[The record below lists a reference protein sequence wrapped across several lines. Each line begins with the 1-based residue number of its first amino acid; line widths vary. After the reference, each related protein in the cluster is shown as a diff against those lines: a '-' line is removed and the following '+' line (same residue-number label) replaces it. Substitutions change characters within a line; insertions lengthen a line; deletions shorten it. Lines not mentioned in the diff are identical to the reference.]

1 MMNSRRRMLGLAAL
15 AGAAALCA
23 CSGARKAGQKD
34 EAARASPAAQ
44 GEPSLRGPGFA
55 ATDELKAVRFP
66 YDRDHLDAQA
76 RATLKKN
83 AAAIKANLSWEL
95 LVEGHCDERG
105 TTAYNL
111 ALGQRRAKAV
121 RDYYLA
127 LGVPGGRVATLSLGE
142 ERAEC
147 AETTEACWQRNRRA
161 ETKVRSAIAVRPGAP
176 KRHE

>member
-1 MMNSRRRMLGLAAL
+1 MINSRRRIVGLALL

-23 CSGARKAGQKD
+23 CSGARKGGKD
-34 EAARASPAAQ
+34 AAARPAPAAQ
-44 GEPSLRGPGFA
+44 GEPTLRGAGFA
-55 ATDELKAVRFP
+55 ATDELKPVRFH
-66 YDRDHLDAQA
+66 YDRDHLDAEA

-83 AAAIKANLSWEL
+83 AAVIKGNLSWEL

-142 ERAEC
+142 ERAAC
-147 AETTEACWQRNRRA
+147 AESTEACWEMNRRA
-161 ETKVRSAIAVRPGAP
+161 ETKVRSAIAGRPGAP

>member
-1 MMNSRRRMLGLAAL
+1 MLGLAVL
-15 AGAAALCA
+15 AGACALCA
-23 CSGARKAGQKD
+23 CTGGRRAAAKD
-34 EAARASPAAQ
+34 EAARAAPSAQ

-55 ATDELKAVRFP
+55 AAEELKPVRFP
-66 YDRDHLDAQA
+66 YDRDHLGPEA

-142 ERAEC
+142 ERGEC
-147 AETTEACWQRNRRA
+147 AESSEDCWRRNRRA

>member
-1 MMNSRRRMLGLAAL
+1 MMNSRRRTLRLALL

-23 CSGARKAGQKD
+23 CSGARKNAAKD
-34 EAARASPAAQ
+34 GAAKSAAAQ

-55 ATDELKAVRFP
+55 ATAELAAVRFP
-66 YDRDHLDAQA
+66 YDRDHLTAEA
-76 RATLKKN
+76 RARLKKN
-83 AAAIKANLSWEL
+83 AAVIKANLSWEL

-142 ERAEC
+142 ERGEC
-147 AETTEACWQRNRRA
+147 AESTEACWERNRRA
-161 ETKVRSAIAVRPGAP
+161 DTKVRSAIAVRPGAP

>member
-1 MMNSRRRMLGLAAL
+1 MMTPRRRTALALL

-23 CSGARKAGQKD
+23 CTGARKDGAKD
-34 EAARASPAAQ
+34 AAARAAPAAQ
-44 GEPSLRGPGFA
+44 GEPSLRGSGFA
-55 ATDELKAVRFP
+55 ATGELAAVRFH
-66 YDRDHLDAQA
+66 YDRDHLDAAA

-142 ERAEC
+142 ERGAC
-147 AETTEACWQRNRRA
+147 AEPTEACWERNRRA